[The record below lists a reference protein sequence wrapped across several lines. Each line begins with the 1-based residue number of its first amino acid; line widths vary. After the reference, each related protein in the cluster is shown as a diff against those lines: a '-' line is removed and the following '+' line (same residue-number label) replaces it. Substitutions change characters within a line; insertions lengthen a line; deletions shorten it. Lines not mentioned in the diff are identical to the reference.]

1 MERDALAVLSLQ
13 LMVHVPKH
21 HKISCTGLLHAIKGD
36 GQIPVPPVDMRLF
49 PVTAAGAVWRGSQPG
64 GTGMS
69 QHHQRPVIRSLPCS
83 INNPVSRL
91 GFRDGSENRLHGLRE
106 VKTSSCTA
114 GPGTDHRQLRLTP
127 CAQSP
132 RTVTFPQQRNLL
144 LKQAAASVASTVMI
158 SKQDGHRQC
167 QLRNALHQAQ
177 ISITEIAHKQ
187 KCIRLQP
194 FNQFCISVPPVPMEV
209 SGNGKTECC
218 QQNDF

>member
-1 MERDALAVLSLQ
+1 MERDPLAVLSLQ

-91 GFRDGSENRLHGLRE
+91 GFGDGSENRLHGLRE

-114 GPGTDHRQLRLTP
+114 GPGSDHRKFRLTP
-127 CAQSP
+127 STQSP
-132 RTVTFPQQRNLL
+132 GTVSFSQHCHLL
-144 LKQAAASVASTVMI
+144 LKQDAAFVTSPVMI
-158 SKQDGHRQC
+158 SKQDGHGQC
-167 QLRNALHQAQ
+167 QLRNALDHAQ
-177 ISITEIAHKQ
+177 ISITEIAHKE
-187 KCIRLQP
+187 KCIRLQSL
-194 FNQFCISVPPVPMEV
+194 NQFCISFPPVTMEV

-218 QQNDF
+218 QNDF